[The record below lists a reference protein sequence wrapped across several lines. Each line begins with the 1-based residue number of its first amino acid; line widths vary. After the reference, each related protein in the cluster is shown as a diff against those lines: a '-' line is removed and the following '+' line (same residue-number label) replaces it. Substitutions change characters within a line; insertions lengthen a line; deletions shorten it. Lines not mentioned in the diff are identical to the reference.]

1 MCLCPTLQH
10 EFCNITSGPYAHL
23 FPNNNDTLQVDIYKG
38 VCAICTSDLVSAVSL
53 QKEKQHMDSQMNL
66 ELYFAVNSNEII
78 NVLNLQ

>member
-10 EFCNITSGPYAHL
+10 NLCNSTGSPHANL

-53 QKEKQHMDSQMNL
+53 QKEKQHVDSQSILKFILLLIQTKLLM
-66 ELYFAVNSNEII
+66 F
-78 NVLNLQ
+78 